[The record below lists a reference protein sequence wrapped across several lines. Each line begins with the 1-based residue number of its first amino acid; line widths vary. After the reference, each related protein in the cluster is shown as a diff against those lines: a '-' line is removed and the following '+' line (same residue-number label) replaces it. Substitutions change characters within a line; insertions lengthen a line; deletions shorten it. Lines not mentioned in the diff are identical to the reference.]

1 MGEGRV
7 FLGKGGIFIYE
18 KKSLNSFIVAARVI
32 SQGSNSFFKIFF
44 SFENK
49 IENWKRRVK
58 TQVQIKKTNIIIFF
72 SKKKKKKRERERFL
86 FFKKS

>member
-1 MGEGRV
+1 
-7 FLGKGGIFIYE
+7 
-18 KKSLNSFIVAARVI
+18 VI

-72 SKKKKKKRERERFL
+72 QEKKEKRERENSFL
-86 FFKKS
+86 KNLDY

>member
-1 MGEGRV
+1 MKKNFE
-7 FLGKGGIFIYE
+7 LIY
-18 KKSLNSFIVAARVI
+18 IVAARVI

-58 TQVQIKKTNIIIFF
+58 TQVQIKKN
-72 SKKKKKKRERERFL
+72 K
-86 FFKKS
+86 

>member
-1 MGEGRV
+1 MGEGV
-7 FLGKGGIFIYE
+7 GIFGQKGGILLWKKNFELIY
-18 KKSLNSFIVAARVI
+18 IVAARVI

-58 TQVQIKKTNIIIFF
+58 TQVQIKKQTNNYFF
-72 SKKKKKKRERERFL
+72 PKKKKLLISLKNL
-86 FFKKS
+86 DY